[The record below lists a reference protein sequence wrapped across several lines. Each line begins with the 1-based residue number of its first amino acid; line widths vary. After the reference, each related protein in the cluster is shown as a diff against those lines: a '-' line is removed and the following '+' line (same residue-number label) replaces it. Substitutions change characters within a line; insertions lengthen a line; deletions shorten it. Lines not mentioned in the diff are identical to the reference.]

1 MEASKVYF
9 ADFRTTLTENLQQK
23 LWRLLDKAGMGTID
37 FDKKYAAIKMHF
49 GEPGNLAFLRPN
61 WAKTRRQA
69 LPDRLQYSIRRWT

>member
-1 MEASKVYF
+1 MVYTKTDSRGLLQKRQREEFLTMGASKVYF

-49 GEPGNLAFLRPN
+49 G
-61 WAKTRRQA
+61 
-69 LPDRLQYSIRRWT
+69 

>member
-49 GEPGNLAFLRPN
+49 GSRVIWRFCVRTGQR
-61 WAKTRRQA
+61 
-69 LPDRLQYSIRRWT
+69 RLQITSRHTAASPS